1 MTISE
6 RISIPQAKIDRLLQA
21 YRAGHHT
28 DEAAALAGI
37 ARRTVDKWRQR
48 GNSEPGTVYEEL
60 ATAIDEAVAQ
70 HVDGSLAAITASR
83 ASDPRNAQWLL
94 EHSPHTRERYGQR
107 TDTSHDAAAAALAF
121 LASRL
126 PPPPPAAA
134 LPAIDAPLLE
144 ERTRTHEDTRVEL
157 DGRDVTDTG

>member
-1 MTISE
+1 MTISDA
-6 RISIPQAKIDRLLQA
+6 IKDKAVQA
-21 YRAGHHT
+21 YREGLHT
-28 DEAAALAGI
+28 IEVAALCGISRQVLDKWRREGADGNGPHGTFAREAAAA
-37 ARRTVDKWRQR
+37 
-48 GNSEPGTVYEEL
+48 
-60 ATAIDEAVAQ
+60 EAE
-70 HVDGSLAAITASR
+70 HVRDTIRVINGSR
-83 ASDPRNAQWLL
+83 ASDPNLALKYLQAD
-94 EHSPHTRERYGQR
+94 PKTRDRYGQR

>member
-1 MTISE
+1 MTISQHVKDKAIE
-6 RISIPQAKIDRLLQA
+6 A
-21 YRAGHHT
+21 YREGLHT
-28 DEAAALAGI
+28 IEVAALCGISRQVLDQWRREGDSGGKHETFARAAA
-37 ARRTVDKWRQR
+37 
-48 GNSEPGTVYEEL
+48 
-60 ATAIDEAVAQ
+60 EAEAE
-70 HVDGSLAAITASR
+70 HVRDTIRVINGSR
-83 ASDPRNAQWLL
+83 ASDPQLALKYLQAD
-94 EHSPHTRERYGQR
+94 PKTRDRYGQR
-107 TDTSHDAAAAALAF
+107 PDTSTDVAAAALQL